1 VAAQFARVRGARKWS
16 VGVIAGALLAAVL
29 AFAGSGGGAPGGGVA
44 TGRVSTA
51 SPARFRQAV
60 IARMHAE
67 HLDYQWVACVP
78 TGGRFDGVRVVRC
91 NVDFGVDPH
100 VVAYCSV
107 LRGGHLLTSQQDPN
121 IPCGHDNAGYSA
133 TIVRYG

>member
-1 VAAQFARVRGARKWS
+1 

-29 AFAGSGGGAPGGGVA
+29 VFSSSGGGASGSGV
-44 TGRVSTA
+44 RVSTE
-51 SPARFRQAV
+51 SPAMFRTAV

-67 HLDYQWVACVP
+67 HLDYRWVACVP

-91 NVDFGVDPH
+91 NVDFGMDPH

-107 LRGGHLLTSQQDPN
+107 LRGAHLLTSQQDPK